1 MASNIFLM
9 TLTRAKCRRYYVL
22 FQSLNPSLWHPFS
35 ALLVTVWLAFSPT
48 CIFYQG
54 CALREPS
61 GPWLLTFALRHQEYL
76 QLPGGCHAC
85 NVWLFQEKLQTV
97 LVWGSVCCV
106 FQSTFDV
113 LLSFSL
119 VLLMESCSK
128 IFFPCQSC
136 LWLLTLYV
144 LKSADQ
150 QKISLSNINVLKNGV
165 VMRIAYMIWGDESW
179 FFNKFS
185 PLLLLKNYRDSKWES
200 QFWN

>member
-119 VLLMESCSK
+119 VLWMESCSK

-136 LWLLTLYV
+136 LCPLTLYA

-150 QKISLSNINVLKNGV
+150 HKMEWWWELRTWQGEMSLDSSTNSPHYFYWKIIGTVNENLNFEIRV
-165 VMRIAYMIWGDESW
+165 
-179 FFNKFS
+179 
-185 PLLLLKNYRDSKWES
+185 
-200 QFWN
+200 